1 MTLIATTGRAPLRLA
16 LAAAVV
22 AALYGAPSAFASTSD
37 SVDNATAAPS
47 AAADSPT
54 AQQPAKL
61 EAMVVTANKRIEKL
75 ENVPMSISVMTD
87 AQLQRNNV
95 RELADVI
102 NLVPS
107 LTMSYS
113 TTPDNFGINMRG
125 IGTASIG
132 IAVESDVAVI
142 IDDIPYGAQY
152 QAFTDLADVSRI
164 EVLKGPQSTLFGK
177 SAVAGAINI
186 TTKPTG
192 GPAGG
197 SASLLYTSDR
207 EWRVRASVDASSDK
221 FAFRIAASD
230 TRFPGNVENLTNGQ
244 QVNGTGG
251 KTLLGK
257 FTWHALDN
265 LDFEFSPH
273 YNKENDSCCVAVT
286 TSIKPLQGALLNNIA
301 QLPLSTLYAGIP
313 IGTDNHKIRNDFPTS
328 LESTDKGGGLRG
340 IYTFANGATL
350 TGISSFDKYFARDYR
365 DQDFVDAPTLLYYP
379 LANGQP
385 AGVNDGYIQYGIHRV
400 VTHTDELRLTSPD
413 DSTVKYVAG
422 LWYGKNS
429 IDRNIIRGYPGVA
442 LTAPVQYLASTYN
455 QNYAVFGQASWEFQ
469 PSWTVLGGLRL
480 NREVIGYSYLRGLP
494 PASTSRPDPG
504 VDFHP
509 TIGFSRDGD
518 ADNAVTGRVSLQH
531 QFNEDLMAYATY
543 STGYKG
549 QAYDLTSG
557 LSAVVAAQ
565 FPVKPE
571 TSRSYEFG
579 VKDNF
584 FDGRATLNV
593 ALFNSRFSDYQQSS
607 GVVIPGTAT
616 FVTTLFSVPYVQTRG
631 VEADLS
637 ILPAEHLLLN
647 AAIAYTDATVGP
659 FVNGPCYGVPNKTTN
674 SGFNDSCVVK
684 NPAFG
689 GANTQDLT
697 GATMPNAP
705 KIRLNVGGQYDIPL
719 PDRPFDAF
727 VTANTRYQSALNLSL
742 SQDPGA
748 HVPGFSITN
757 LGFGVRD
764 HSGKIKLTAF
774 VDNVF
779 NKHYSLANVGVT
791 GTYSSKAPN
800 PVVPVVASTWTP
812 ARDAFRYYGLRLDWD
827 FH

>member
-16 LAAAVV
+16 LTAAVL
-22 AALYGAPSAFASTSD
+22 AALYGMPAVSASAADTA
-37 SVDNATAAPS
+37 DNAAAEPKPAAEGTAAE
-47 AAADSPT
+47 PT
-54 AQQPAKL
+54 KL
-61 EAMVVTANKRIEKL
+61 ESLVVTANKRIEKL

-95 RELADVI
+95 RELTDVI

-177 SAVAGAINI
+177 NAVAGAINI

-197 SASLLYTSDR
+197 SASLYYTSDH
-207 EWRVRASVDASSDK
+207 EWRVRASVDAASDK
-221 FAFRIAASD
+221 FAFRLAASD
-230 TRFPGNVENLTNGQ
+230 TRFPGNVENISNGRQ
-244 QVNGTGG
+244 INGTGG

-273 YNKENDSCCVAVT
+273 YNKENDSCCVAVF
-286 TSIKPLQGALLNNIA
+286 TSMTPLQGALLNNFP
-301 QLPLSTLYAGIP
+301 QLAATTLFAGVP
-313 IGTDNHKIRNDFPTS
+313 IGPDNRKVRNDFPTS
-328 LESTDKGGGLRG
+328 LQSTDKGAGLRG

-350 TGISSFDKYFARDYR
+350 TAISSFDKYFARDYR
-365 DQDFVDAPTLLYYP
+365 DQDYVDAPALLYYP

-385 AGVNDGYIQYGIHRV
+385 AGVDEGYIQYGIHRV
-400 VTHTDELRLTSPD
+400 VAHTDELRLTSPD

-429 IDRNIIRGYPGVA
+429 IHRDMIRGYPGVA

-469 PSWTVLGGLRL
+469 PSWTVLAGLRF
-480 NREVIGYSYLRGLP
+480 NREVVGYNYLRGLP
-494 PASTSRPDPG
+494 PASTSLPAPG
-504 VDFHP
+504 VDFQP
-509 TIGFSRDGD
+509 TVHFSHDGD
-518 ADNAVTGRVSLQH
+518 ADNAVTGRLSLQH
-531 QFNEDLMAYATY
+531 QFNDDLMAYATY

-557 LSAVVAAQ
+557 LSALVAAQ
-565 FPVKPE
+565 FPVKAE
-571 TSRSYEFG
+571 TSKSYEIG
-579 VKDNF
+579 LKDNF

-593 ALFNSRFSDYQQSS
+593 ALFHSRFNDYQQSS

-631 VEADLS
+631 LEADVS
-637 ILPAEHLLLN
+637 ILPVEHLLVN
-647 AAIAYTDATVGP
+647 AAIAYTDATIGP
-659 FVNGPCYGVPNKTTN
+659 FPNGPCYPVPNKTTN
-674 SGFNDSCVVK
+674 AGFNDSCVVK

-705 KIRLNVGGQYDIPL
+705 KIRFNIGGQYDIPL

-727 VTANTRYQSALNLSL
+727 VTANTRYQSRMNVDL
-742 SQDPGA
+742 SQNPLMR
-748 HVPGFSITN
+748 VPAFSITN
-757 LGFGVRD
+757 LGVGIRD
-764 HSGKIKLTAF
+764 KSGKIKLTAF

-779 NKHYSLANVGVT
+779 DKHYALT
-791 GTYSSKAPN
+791 GLGNGGNFSSKAPN
-800 PVVPVVASTWTP
+800 PVVPVYSTTWNP

>member
-385 AGVNDGYIQYGIHRV
+385 AGVDDGYIQYGIHRDGIRARRGADLCEASSRQCSKPA
-400 VTHTDELRLTSPD
+400 HRKCDAACRRCS
-413 DSTVKYVAG
+413 SAG
-422 LWYGKNS
+422 LVQHRSAVPEFHRTGADRRDHHDYCGAADVANDRARMGERHYGTVAFDS
-429 IDRNIIRGYPGVA
+429 GASDRNGVGKA
-442 LTAPVQYLASTYN
+442 
-455 QNYAVFGQASWEFQ
+455 FGA
-469 PSWTVLGGLRL
+469 
-480 NREVIGYSYLRGLP
+480 
-494 PASTSRPDPG
+494 
-504 VDFHP
+504 
-509 TIGFSRDGD
+509 
-518 ADNAVTGRVSLQH
+518 
-531 QFNEDLMAYATY
+531 
-543 STGYKG
+543 
-549 QAYDLTSG
+549 
-557 LSAVVAAQ
+557 
-565 FPVKPE
+565 
-571 TSRSYEFG
+571 
-579 VKDNF
+579 
-584 FDGRATLNV
+584 
-593 ALFNSRFSDYQQSS
+593 
-607 GVVIPGTAT
+607 
-616 FVTTLFSVPYVQTRG
+616 
-631 VEADLS
+631 
-637 ILPAEHLLLN
+637 LPA
-647 AAIAYTDATVGP
+647 G
-659 FVNGPCYGVPNKTTN
+659 
-674 SGFNDSCVVK
+674 
-684 NPAFG
+684 
-689 GANTQDLT
+689 
-697 GATMPNAP
+697 
-705 KIRLNVGGQYDIPL
+705 
-719 PDRPFDAF
+719 PDRHADRFIRRRGDL
-727 VTANTRYQSALNLSL
+727 QGS
-742 SQDPGA
+742 
-748 HVPGFSITN
+748 
-757 LGFGVRD
+757 
-764 HSGKIKLTAF
+764 
-774 VDNVF
+774 
-779 NKHYSLANVGVT
+779 
-791 GTYSSKAPN
+791 
-800 PVVPVVASTWTP
+800 P
-812 ARDAFRYYGLRLDWD
+812 AR
-827 FH
+827 

>member
-1 MTLIATTGRAPLRLA
+1 MTLFVTTGRAPLRLA
-16 LAAAVV
+16 LVAAVV
-22 AALYGAPSAFASTSD
+22 AALYGTPSAFASTSD
-37 SVDNATAAPS
+37 SVENATAAPS
-47 AAADSPT
+47 AAADSPA

-61 EAMVVTANKRIEKL
+61 ETMVVTANKRIEKL

-95 RELADVI
+95 RELTDVI

-177 SAVAGAINI
+177 NAVAGAINI

-221 FAFRIAASD
+221 FAFRLAASD

-265 LDFEFSPH
+265 LDLELSPH
-273 YNKENDSCCVAVT
+273 YNKENDSCCVPVFTAM
-286 TSIKPLQGALLNNIA
+286 SPQQGALLNNTP
-301 QLPLSTLYAGIP
+301 QLPATTLLDGIP
-313 IGTDNHKIRNDFPTS
+313 VGPNNHKVRNDFPTG

-365 DQDFVDAPTLLYYP
+365 DQDFVAAPVLLYYP

-385 AGVNDGYIQYGIHRV
+385 AGVDEGYIQYGIHRV

-413 DSTVKYVAG
+413 DSTVKYVTG

-442 LTAPVQYLASTYN
+442 LSAPVQLLASTYN

-469 PSWTVLGGLRL
+469 PSWTVLGGLRF

-494 PASTSRPDPG
+494 PASTSLPAPG
-504 VDFHP
+504 VDFQP

-518 ADNAVTGRVSLQH
+518 ADSVVTGRVSLQH
-531 QFNEDLMAYATY
+531 QFNDDLMAYATY

-565 FPVKPE
+565 FPVKAE
-571 TSRSYEFG
+571 TSKSYEFG
-579 VKDNF
+579 LKDNF

-593 ALFNSRFSDYQQSS
+593 ALFYSRFSNYQQSS

-631 VEADLS
+631 LEADLS
-637 ILPAEHLLLN
+637 VIPAEHLLLN
-647 AAIAYTDATVGP
+647 AAIAYTDATIGP
-659 FVNGPCYGVPNKTTN
+659 FLNGPCYGVPNKTTN
-674 SGFNDSCVVK
+674 AGFNDSCVLK

-697 GATMPNAP
+697 GAAMPNAP
-705 KIRLNVGGQYDIPL
+705 KIRLNIGGQYDIPL
-719 PDRPFDAF
+719 PEHSFDAF
-727 VTANTRYQSALNLSL
+727 VTANTRYQSEMNVDL
-742 SQDPGA
+742 SQNPMMR
-748 HVPGFSITN
+748 VPAFSITN
-757 LGFGVRD
+757 FGVGIRD
-764 HSGKIKLTAF
+764 HSGKLKLTAF

-779 NKHYSLANVGVT
+779 NKHYALT
-791 GTYSSKAPN
+791 GFGTGGNFSSKAPN
-800 PVVPVVASTWTP
+800 PVIPVYSSTWNP
-812 ARDAFRYYGLRLDWD
+812 ARDAFRYYGVRLDWD